1 MTYTHDSGFASQSG
15 GSGMVLSCSSSSLP
29 PPQAA
34 SAAMSSMPSSVRTM
48 LAVCVPAV
56 AAAIAPVGD
65 AQAQDTWNG
74 RDKRVHASMSCFFGA
89 GAAAWQRESPGKAWL
104 IAMVPGALKE
114 ASDATTATGTGWSWK
129 DMAANALGAG
139 LCVHGARLVLSRS
152 EGQAQVTF
160 SWEY

>member
-1 MTYTHDSGFASQSG
+1 MREVFMEHKIAAPAQFSYPKFG
-15 GSGMVLSCSSSSLP
+15 GSAGILLTLC
-29 PPQAA
+29 AA
-34 SAAMSSMPSSVRTM
+34 ST
-48 LAVCVPAV
+48 VPA
-56 AAAIAPVGD
+56 P

-89 GAAAWQRESPGKAWL
+89 GAAAWQRDSPGKAWL

-114 ASDATTATGTGWSWK
+114 ATDATTATGTGWSWK

-160 SWEY
+160 AVEY